1 MRLLLHV
8 DASRQWES
16 AAAIVARIARASGAQ
31 VTVLTAERIRR
42 RQGEV
47 LRRAEQVLGLPKAQV
62 EFVAEPGL
70 VEQVV
75 PRVAQARR
83 FDLMALAPLGGLDWL
98 THHHILSHLVGH
110 ARTSTLLVRGQAVG
124 FRKALVCTEGGAHG
138 AINVEA
144 ALGLAPIFELEV
156 HVLHVL
162 SQIAIYDYIKEQPD
176 VEFLESDHPSATH
189 LRELRTRILRSGARG
204 DAKVRVGP
212 VQDEVLAELRDGDYD
227 LLVIGAHSEDPEEG
241 FLTRDIA
248 GWLLRH
254 CSVSTLVVREPL
266 ALPRPKG
273 APGGA
278 V

>member
-8 DASRQWES
+8 DASRQWEP
-16 AAAIVARIARASGAQ
+16 AAAIAARIARASGAH
-31 VTVLTAERIRR
+31 VTALTAERVKR
-42 RQGEV
+42 RQQEV
-47 LRRAEQVLGLPKAQV
+47 LRRAEQVLGLPKDQV
-62 EFVAEPGL
+62 EYRAEGGL

-75 PRVAQARR
+75 PRVANAGRY
-83 FDLMALAPLGGLDWL
+83 DVLILAPIGGLDWL
-98 THHHILSHLVGH
+98 THHHILSHLVAH
-110 ARTSTLLVRGQAVG
+110 TRPSTLLVRGQVVG

-138 AINVEA
+138 AVNVAA
-144 ALGLAPIFELEV
+144 ALALAPVFDMEV
-156 HVLHVL
+156 HALHVL

-176 VEFLESDHPSATH
+176 VEFMESDHPAAEH
-189 LRELRTRILRSGARG
+189 LRGLRTTILRAGARG

-212 VQDEVLAELRDGDYD
+212 VQDEVLGEIRDGDHD

-254 CSVSTLVVREPL
+254 CPVSTFVVREPL
-266 ALPRPKG
+266 TMPRVRE
-273 APGGA
+273 A